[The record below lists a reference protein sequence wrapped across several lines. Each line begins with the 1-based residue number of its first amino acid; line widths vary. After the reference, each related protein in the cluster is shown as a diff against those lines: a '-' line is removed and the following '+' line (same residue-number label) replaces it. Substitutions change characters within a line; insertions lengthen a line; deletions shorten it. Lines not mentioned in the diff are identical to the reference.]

1 MQVPKLLYKLQPPN
15 FTESENR
22 WKKKRHIMRSVNT
35 LLSLSRIWG
44 CSFTETSFKDRLL
57 LNSASPLQ
65 FIFKMCLFWITL
77 SMKSFFNA
85 DTFQTTVVSLD
96 RSQLMAC
103 LVCEGTDEDCTTALS
118 GHHSALLSDISES
131 CLCPKAKGWVYN
143 YQTLPNT
150 RVFQWYPGERDT

>member
-1 MQVPKLLYKLQPPN
+1 MQVPKLLYNLQPPN
-15 FTESENR
+15 
-22 WKKKRHIMRSVNT
+22 
-35 LLSLSRIWG
+35 LLRVKIDGRRKTHHEVCEYTFISQSNLWG

-85 DTFQTTVVSLD
+85 ATFQTTVVSLD

-118 GHHSALLSDISES
+118 GHYSALLSDISES

-143 YQTLPNT
+143 YQTRPNT